1 MYTRLHETV
10 PPLDSAAR
18 QSVVAGDYQY
28 CHYLWD
34 GQDDRGWG
42 CGYRTLQTIISWI
55 LNNNNSSS
63 RQQRVDN
70 IPSLRRIQDVLVE
83 MEDKPVNFAGSKEWI
98 GSVEV
103 GLVIDQLFDVPCKIL
118 HSRSGHDLESLFE
131 EVILHFQQKRC
142 PIMMGGDL
150 DASSKGIFGACQ
162 TNSSKY
168 FLVLDPHF
176 VSSKNIEICKN
187 EHLVEQ
193 GWAKWVQLQD
203 FSSSSFYNL
212 CLPQIKNSNII

>member
-1 MYTRLHETV
+1 MLTRLHESV
-10 PPLDSAAR
+10 PAPAS
-18 QSVVAGDYQY
+18 SVRRAVVTGDYQY
-28 CHYLWD
+28 CHYLYD

-42 CGYRTLQTIISWI
+42 CGYRTLQTIISWL
-55 LNNNNSSS
+55 LNNNNSHA
-63 RQQRVDN
+63 QTDLG
-70 IPSLRRIQDVLVE
+70 IPSLRRIQDILVE
-83 MEDKPVNFAGSKEWI
+83 MGDKPANFAGSKEWI

-118 HSRSGHDLESLFE
+118 HSRSGHDLDSLFE
-131 EVILHFQQKRC
+131 EVFLHFQQKRS
-142 PIMMGGDL
+142 PVMMGGDL

-176 VSSKNIEICKN
+176 VSSKNIEVFKN
-187 EHLVEQ
+187 EDLVEQ

-212 CLPQIKNSNII
+212 CLPQIKNTNAL

>member
-1 MYTRLHETV
+1 MFSRLHESL
-10 PPLDSAAR
+10 PAPDSAVR
-18 QSVVAGDYQY
+18 LSLVGGDYQY
-28 CHYLWD
+28 CHYLCD

-42 CGYRTLQTIISWI
+42 CGYRTLQTIISWL
-55 LNNNNSSS
+55 LNNYNSHP
-63 RQQRVDN
+63 QKHLN
-70 IPSLRRIQDVLVE
+70 IPSLRRIQEILVE
-83 MEDKPVNFAGSKEWI
+83 MGDKPASFAGSKEWI

-118 HSRSGHDLESLFE
+118 HSRSGHDLQTLFD
-131 EVILHFQQKRC
+131 EVFLHFQDKKC

-162 TNSSKY
+162 TKSSKY

-176 VSSKNIEICKN
+176 VSSKNTEILNN
-187 EHLVEQ
+187 EHLIEQ

-203 FSSSSFYNL
+203 FSNSSFYNL
-212 CLPQIKNSNII
+212 CLPQIKNTNIV

>member
-1 MYTRLHETV
+1 MFSRLHESLPTPDRAV
-10 PPLDSAAR
+10 RWSL
-18 QSVVAGDYQY
+18 VAGDYQY
-28 CHYLWD
+28 CHYLYD

-42 CGYRTLQTIISWI
+42 CGYRTLQTIISW
-55 LNNNNSSS
+55 LRNNSSS
-63 RQQRVDN
+63 HQHRDLN
-70 IPSLRRIQDVLVE
+70 IPSLRRIQDILVE
-83 MEDKPVNFAGSKEWI
+83 MGDKPASFAGSKEWI

-118 HSRSGHDLESLFE
+118 HSRSGHDLQTLFD
-131 EVILHFQQKRC
+131 EVFVHFQDKRC

-162 TNSSKY
+162 TDSSKY

-176 VSSKNIEICKN
+176 VSSKNTEILNN
-187 EHLVEQ
+187 EHLIEQ

-212 CLPQIKNSNII
+212 CLPQIKNTNIF

>member
-1 MYTRLHETV
+1 MFPRLHEAV
-10 PPLDSAAR
+10 PAPASVAR
-18 QSVVAGDYQY
+18 QSVVAGHYQY
-28 CHYLWD
+28 CHYLSD

-42 CGYRTLQTIISWI
+42 CGYRTLQTIISWLI
-55 LNNNNSSS
+55 NNNNTSS
-63 RQQRVDN
+63 RQVEN
-70 IPSLRRIQDVLVE
+70 IPSLRRIQDLLVE
-83 MEDKPVNFAGSKEWI
+83 MGDKPASFAGSKDWI

-103 GLVIDQLFDVPCKIL
+103 GMVIDQIFDVPCKIL
-118 HSRSGHDLESLFE
+118 HSRSGHDLQSLFD
-131 EVILHFQQKRC
+131 EVFLHFQHKRC

-162 TNSSKY
+162 TDSSKY

-176 VSSKNIEICKN
+176 VLSKNTEISKN
-187 EHLVEQ
+187 EHLIEQ

-212 CLPQIKNSNII
+212 CLPQIKNTNIL

>member
-1 MYTRLHETV
+1 MFSRLHESLPAPDRAV
-10 PPLDSAAR
+10 RLSL
-18 QSVVAGDYQY
+18 VAGDYQY
-28 CHYLWD
+28 CHYLYD

-42 CGYRTLQTIISWI
+42 CGYRTLQTIISW
-55 LNNNNSSS
+55 LRNNSSS
-63 RQQRVDN
+63 HQQEGLN
-70 IPSLRRIQDVLVE
+70 IPSLRRIQEILVE
-83 MEDKPVNFAGSKEWI
+83 MGDKPASFAGSKEWI

-118 HSRSGHDLESLFE
+118 HSRSGHDLRTLFDQ
-131 EVILHFQQKRC
+131 VFLHFQDKRC

-162 TNSSKY
+162 TDSSKY

-176 VSSKNIEICKN
+176 VSSKNTEILNN
-187 EHLVEQ
+187 EHLIEQ

-203 FSSSSFYNL
+203 FSHSSFYNL
-212 CLPQIKNSNII
+212 CLPQIKNTNIV